1 MNATVNTETGPIA
14 GTVILTIKP
23 GREDEF
29 LTLLHPV
36 LDAMRYEATFINA
49 FLHHHPDEPNRF
61 MLYET
66 WADLEDLM
74 EVQMHRPYRQAFWD
88 SLPGLLAIPRQI
100 IVWTP
105 MRSDIAL
112 FSGRS

>member
-1 MNATVNTETGPIA
+1 MNAPDKTKAGPIA
-14 GTVILTIKP
+14 GTVILTVKP
-23 GREDEF
+23 GMEGAF
-29 LTLLHPV
+29 LALLHPV
-36 LDAMRYEATFINA
+36 LDAMRHEATFINA
-49 FLHHHPDEPNRF
+49 FLHRHPDEPNRF

-88 SLPGLLAIPRQI
+88 KLPELLATPREI
-100 IVWTP
+100 TVWQP
-105 MRSDIAL
+105 MRSDTAI